1 MDVNPATTPAIES
14 SASHLLVFVPRA
26 DNPVAGGPAQA
37 IDALLDGALTAL
49 ADEGELTGKRGQI
62 SVVHTLGRAP
72 MSRVLIAGLGA
83 AADIDLDR
91 VRNLTASAARRA
103 RGLAN
108 GDIAVAIGGAPLDG
122 LAQSDIA
129 QAVTEGLLLGLYR
142 FDRHLHP
149 KEAPKTISRAQ
160 VLGTDAAALE
170 TGVRV
175 GTILGEATN
184 FARDMANEP
193 SNLLT
198 PTEMAARAES
208 LARET
213 GLEIQILEESDAA
226 ELGMGSFLGVAKGS
240 HQPAKL
246 IVLRHRGGGDGPTL
260 ALIGKGITFDSGG
273 ISLKPSANMGAMKQD
288 MSGGGAVI
296 AAIGALARLQAP
308 INVTALV
315 PATENMPGGNA
326 IKPGDVLEAMNGKTI
341 EVLNTDAEG
350 RLVLADA
357 LAYANHLGL
366 SPLLDVATLTGACA
380 VALGTTT
387 TGLMTNDDALGADV
401 IAAGAQAG
409 EKLWQL
415 PMFDEYDELIKS
427 PVADV
432 KNTGGRYAG
441 AITAAKF
448 LAVFAGDTPWVHLDM
463 AGTDDAE
470 KDSGTTVKGATGV
483 PVRTLVRWVLNR
495 AGDASAEGGN

>member
-1 MDVNPATTPAIES
+1 
-14 SASHLLVFVPRA
+14 
-26 DNPVAGGPAQA
+26 
-37 IDALLDGALTAL
+37 
-49 ADEGELTGKRGQI
+49 
-62 SVVHTLGRAP
+62 
-72 MSRVLIAGLGA
+72 
-83 AADIDLDR
+83 
-91 VRNLTASAARRA
+91 
-103 RGLAN
+103 
-108 GDIAVAIGGAPLDG
+108 
-122 LAQSDIA
+122 
-129 QAVTEGLLLGLYR
+129 
-142 FDRHLHP
+142 
-149 KEAPKTISRAQ
+149 
-160 VLGTDAAALE
+160 
-170 TGVRV
+170 
-175 GTILGEATN
+175 
-184 FARDMANEP
+184 
-193 SNLLT
+193 
-198 PTEMAARAES
+198 
-208 LARET
+208 
-213 GLEIQILEESDAA
+213 
-226 ELGMGSFLGVAKGS
+226 
-240 HQPAKL
+240 
-246 IVLRHRGGGDGPTL
+246 
-260 ALIGKGITFDSGG
+260 
-273 ISLKPSANMGAMKQD
+273 